1 MTVKYDTFSNRL
13 KALLERRKDT
23 LYRQKYNVFYLIKK
37 SKIMENILKAE
48 KFKYISKQ
56 VFKGVGIIML
66 LAYMYRDH
74 FQHKINME
82 NLEKKWGGN

>member
-1 MTVKYDTFSNRL
+1 
-13 KALLERRKDT
+13 
-23 LYRQKYNVFYLIKK
+23 
-37 SKIMENILKAE
+37 MENILKAE